1 MGGIISESQPYGGD
15 DAYSAKITTDT
26 NPASAIIHAAG
37 KLTQDFGMY
46 KKQMVEKERR
56 WKEEEAR
63 RQKMLADREQRAK
76 DREAAANADKD
87 KKDAARTEKKLKRA
101 AEARALRKQI
111 RAESEKEK
119 QDAADKERQ
128 DHQNKLAAGHIMEAN
143 YKFKYREFLLSLNAE
158 AIIELNNESKIDPT
172 VLPKMFKYGKSIETN
187 FQRFSGALVTAV
199 RQRRFKAHSGMNELL
214 AAKQKKESGTS
225 KTSDGPYRL
234 LHPLFSPNGNVTNNP
249 IITNL
254 KHSAKHIIASNS
266 ASAANAHNFSGF
278 TPESIIA
285 YFDNIIKASGVETMV
300 YVTIDLYNRTYEK
313 LTTSGENMF
322 GEKDPKRF
330 DSEGNVIEWG
340 DEYSKQKDR
349 EFPLYFFRTFST
361 IFEAYRRENMSLY
374 NHIEDIIHQH
384 GIKMADE
391 NDEPDYGGEEQP
403 ENTA

>member
-37 KLTQDFGMY
+37 KLTRDFGEY
-46 KKQMVEKERR
+46 KRKMEDKERR
-56 WKEEEAR
+56 RKEEEDR
-63 RQKMLADREQRAK
+63 RQQMLANREQRSK
-76 DREAAANADKD
+76 DREAAANAEKD
-87 KKDAARTEKKLKRA
+87 KKDAARAAKKLQRA

-111 RAESEKEK
+111 RAEGEKEK

-128 DHQNKLAAGHIMEAN
+128 EHQNKLASGYILEAN
-143 YKFKYREFLLSLNAE
+143 YKFKYREFLLALNAE
-158 AIIELNNESKIDPT
+158 AIIGLNNESKIDPT

-199 RQRRFKAHSGMNELL
+199 RQRRFMTHAGMNELP

-234 LHPLFSPNGNVTNNP
+234 LHPLFSPNVNAANNP

-300 YVTIDLYNRTYEK
+300 YVTI
-313 LTTSGENMF
+313 
-322 GEKDPKRF
+322 
-330 DSEGNVIEWG
+330 
-340 DEYSKQKDR
+340 
-349 EFPLYFFRTFST
+349 YFV
-361 IFEAYRRENMSLY
+361 
-374 NHIEDIIHQH
+374 
-384 GIKMADE
+384 
-391 NDEPDYGGEEQP
+391 
-403 ENTA
+403 